1 MACNL
6 IRNEQGDIT
15 NVFLNNGKPSELFAS
30 IDAIV
35 ENKEASYSA
44 YLEILN
50 KSEAGQLNLLDN
62 FSPMNKQGEPNI
74 ILNPRAMQ
82 IITTAASNPG
92 MFADKTRQLEHE
104 FRKDI
109 LQESLENFLAG
120 INVQIETVDNI
131 HDKNNNKL
139 DVIGKAQM
147 LQRIIEVSSGA
158 SDVNTLAEESA
169 HFAVELLRADLNP
182 LYTSMLRLIENYAEY
197 QEMRNPNNFY
207 YKQYKGNIDMLKREA
222 IGKIIAKHI
231 MNKGTDLNTQELNK
245 EKLSRLQRWWEKVL
259 NFLKK
264 LMGRNVNPF
273 VKSSEIILD
282 SKLQDVLRTDPNQII
297 LPDTEFFQDSN
308 DKKLTPLERIE
319 KDQSIYKPQQVDIAN
334 NPLFKLLSEDGAL
347 QIRRYV
353 NLQTGEILENS
364 MSDKSALE
372 FKKSKKDYFGYSP
385 EQEAKFK
392 MHSKLRTDTGNRIHG
407 VMEELINYHTGQSEV
422 TPAELE
428 NKYTEYGKF
437 FRKIN
442 AYAKHLVNEINSIQA
457 EINKKNPEQKGK
469 AEIRTELMVINKKT
483 NSGGTIDLVAFFSDG
498 SAAIFD
504 YKSKIAN
511 VAKAGARMGNNGK
524 IILDKDLWLN
534 SADMYALQIGQYNQ
548 TLVSQYGVTEVR
560 RSRILPILIS
570 FQKNAQGI
578 PMNIVQDLQLETDE
592 SPYMSQLPV
601 TKEKTGMPK
610 IDKLIEDET
619 RRLKLL
625 QAEQKTASY
634 TDSQRLQ
641 RQIEASRKI
650 LKDLQLD
657 QSIDAVLTEAFRLA
671 NNTIKALSV
680 ENEFL
685 DDGSIN
691 PEYMTIS
698 DLNNAYRDLIHFRN
712 FTTMDEVVAKLK
724 GKRKEVIENALSEVK
739 TKIDA
744 ALDGTN
750 SIKEKMMERLI
761 VLTNKEGV
769 KGIDTFNRQIGKVTA
784 DWVSRSNQS
793 HPALR
798 FIHKTKSS
806 VEANLVRI
814 EKELA
819 AEIEEKVR
827 ALESKFGKG
836 VAIYDKLINPKTM
849 NLWARFNEQFTEDR
863 KKAYENKNIEWLKTY
878 MEVNE
883 DLIAKEYKNWKS
895 NQVKL
900 LRESGMPATEQG
912 KKLAAWEKRFN
923 PKYNSAWLNPT
934 NPFIKVIKDNVK
946 LSKYLAPEFMEIQ
959 QTPELKDFYEF
970 HVKRTMEFLKLM
982 GSNKSYN
989 FITNLQKDMV
999 DQMLEGDWTL
1009 GGMKQSFL
1017 DMFQVNEHDIQF
1029 GMEDMDG
1036 NFLRNVPRFGLAELT
1051 RTDEN
1056 GRKIRDVSLKSKELG
1071 KSLYLLGKSAY
1082 MYHYLNE
1089 LAPTMLMMETLYTMK
1104 DGILE
1109 AKEDKTSSLVTDVL
1123 GNVIPTLNQT
1133 NTNTITEYI
1142 NAEFFGRSLTTTDA
1156 VSKSGISRN
1165 KTVLTLK
1172 NYNTM
1177 ATLGLKVPVAMGALG
1192 AGFLGLEMQ
1201 AAKGLYI
1208 TRKNLRK
1215 AEAAYFTRDPKV
1227 RAIFEYFEITLEDMS
1242 KRRADLLSSDT
1253 RTKFMTGDRWYE
1265 FLARAD
1271 RTLDAISAS
1280 AMAMNYGVHPE
1291 TGKLDL
1297 LKYLPEGT
1305 KALWDTI
1312 EYTEIENYLSEG
1324 TKDRYKSLIPKVENL
1339 ENDNNNWISFR
1350 QKVHRVGSAVKG
1362 AVPKDD
1368 RFNSQTKLINRLFIH
1383 YRSWLPGLAF
1393 ERFGNLRYDYVM
1405 ENFNQGTWK
1414 SLWGNIG
1421 KEAAFNDFG
1430 QLVDIETQMHVF
1442 TMDALKD
1449 LLKIGVDVTTFGLTN
1464 TYKIKENRARLEF
1477 EAFLNEQKGNP
1488 EFDFTT
1494 EEEKEVLFE
1503 KFIDFKRGNIKGAL
1517 MELKAVFALL
1527 MLMTALGGDWDEDG
1541 KIDANQTW
1549 VGRKMHGIFGRIYR
1563 ETAVFYDL
1571 REMAGPRSS
1580 GIPLISLAQNGLKW
1594 VGNSYDEIGD
1604 TMFGEDSVRD
1614 KSGIGYYSWK
1624 FVPGLHGI
1632 VKAAE
1637 IYPQDKVV
1645 R

>member
-15 NVFLNNGKPSELFAS
+15 NVFLNNGKPSELFAI
-30 IDAIV
+30 IDSIV
-35 ENKEASYSA
+35 ENKEASYSV
-44 YLEILN
+44 YLELLG
-50 KSEAGQLNLLDN
+50 KAEAGQLNSLGN
-62 FSPMNKQGEPNI
+62 FAPMNQQGEPNI
-74 ILNPRAMQ
+74 MINPPAMQ
-82 IITTAASNPG
+82 IVTSAASNPG
-92 MFADKTRQLEHE
+92 MYADKTRQLEHE
-104 FRKDI
+104 FRKDM

-120 INVQIETVDNI
+120 INVKIETVDNI

-139 DVIGKAQM
+139 DVVGKGQM
-147 LQRIIEVSSGA
+147 LQRVIEVASGK

-169 HFAVELLRADLNP
+169 HFTVELLRADLNP

-197 QEMRNPNNFY
+197 QEMLDPNSFY
-207 YKQYKGNIDMLKREA
+207 YKQYAGEVDMLKREA
-222 IGKIIAKHI
+222 IGKVIAKHI

-245 EKLSRLQRWWEKVL
+245 ENISRLQRWWEKVL

-264 LMGRNVNPF
+264 VLGRGVNPF
-273 VKSSEIILD
+273 VKSAEIILD
-282 SKLQDVLRTDPNQII
+282 SKLQDVLRTDPNQLV

-308 DKKLTPLERIE
+308 DKTLTPLERIE
-319 KDQSIYKPQQVDIAN
+319 KDQSIYKPQQVDIAD

-364 MSDKSALE
+364 MSDKSSLE
-372 FKKSKKDYFGYSP
+372 FKKSQKDYFGYSP
-385 EQEAKFK
+385 EQEAKFR
-392 MHSKLRTDTGNRIHG
+392 MHSKLRTDAGNRIHG
-407 VMEELINYHTGQSEV
+407 VMEELINYHSGQSKV

-428 NKYTEYGKF
+428 KKYTEYGKF

-442 AYAKHLVNEINSIQA
+442 AYAKYLVNDINSIQA
-457 EINKKNPEQKGK
+457 EINRTNPKQKGK
-469 AEIRTELMVINKKT
+469 AQIRTELMVINKKT

-524 IILDKDLWLN
+524 IILDKDLWLD
-534 SADMYALQIGQYNQ
+534 SSDTYSLQIGQYNQ
-548 TLVSQYGVTEVR
+548 TLVSQYGVTQVR
-560 RSRILPILIS
+560 RSRILPILLS
-570 FQKNAQGI
+570 FQKNAQGV
-578 PMNIVQDLQLETDE
+578 PMNIVQDVQLETDE

-601 TKEKTGMPK
+601 SKEITGMPK
-610 IDKLIEDET
+610 VDKLIDDET

-625 QAEQKTASY
+625 QAEQKTSSY
-634 TDSQRLQ
+634 ADSQRLQ

-650 LKDLQLD
+650 LRDLQLD
-657 QSIDAVLTEAFRLA
+657 QSIDSVLTEAFRLA

-685 DDGSIN
+685 EDGSIN

-712 FTTMDEVVAKLK
+712 FTTMDEVVSKLK
-724 GKRKEVIENALSEVK
+724 GKRKEVIEKALSEVK

-761 VLTNKEGV
+761 ALTNKEGV
-769 KGIDTFNRQIGKVTA
+769 KGINTFNRQIGKVTA

-798 FIHKTKSS
+798 YIHQTKSAI
-806 VEANLVRI
+806 EANLVRL

-819 AEIEEKVR
+819 AEIEDRVK
-827 ALESKFGKG
+827 ALENKFGKG

-849 NLWARFNEQFTEDR
+849 NLWARFNAQFTEDR
-863 KKAYENKNIEWLKTY
+863 KKSYEDKNIEWLKTY
-878 MEVNE
+878 MEVNK
-883 DLIAKEYKNWKS
+883 DLFDKEFNNWKS

-900 LRESGMPATEQG
+900 LRESGMPATQQG

-923 PKYNSAWLNPT
+923 PKYDSAWLNPT
-934 NPFIKVIKDNVK
+934 NPFIKVTKDNVK
-946 LSKYLAPEFMEIQ
+946 LNKYLAPEFMEIQ

-970 HVKRTMEFLKLM
+970 HVTRTMEFLKLM

-989 FITNLQKDMV
+989 FITNIHKDMV
-999 DQMLEGDWTL
+999 DQALEGDWSL
-1009 GGMKQSFL
+1009 GSMKQSFL
-1017 DMFQVNEHDIQF
+1017 DMFQVKEHDIQF

-1056 GRKIRDVSLKSKELG
+1056 GRQTRDVSLKSKELG

-1089 LAPTMLMMETLYTMK
+1089 LAPTMQMMESLYTMK

-1109 AKEDKTSSLVTDVL
+1109 AKEDKTGSLITDVL

-1133 NTNTITEYI
+1133 NTDTITEYI
-1142 NAEFFGRSLTTTDA
+1142 NAEFFGRSLTTKDV
-1156 VSKSGISRN
+1156 VSKSGTSRN

-1172 NYNTM
+1172 NYTTV

-1208 TRKNLRK
+1208 TKKNLRR
-1215 AEAAYFTRDPKV
+1215 AEVAYFTRDPKL
-1227 RAIFEYFEITLEDMS
+1227 RAIFEYFDITLEDMS
-1242 KRRADLLSSDT
+1242 KRRADLLSSNT
-1253 RTKFMTGDRWYE
+1253 RAKFMTSDRWYE

-1271 RTLDAISAS
+1271 RTLDAVAAS
-1280 AMAMNYGVHPE
+1280 AMAMNYGVHPK
-1291 TGKLDL
+1291 TGKLEL
-1297 LKYLPEGT
+1297 LKDLPDGT
-1305 KALWDTI
+1305 ASLWDTI
-1312 EYTEIENYLSEG
+1312 EYTETENYSSTG
-1324 TKDRYKSLIPKVENL
+1324 TKDRYNSRIPGVENL
-1339 ENDNNNWISFR
+1339 ENNNNNWISFK
-1350 QKVHRVGSAVKG
+1350 QKVARQGSKVKG
-1362 AVPKDD
+1362 AVPKEDS
-1368 RFNSQTKLINRLFIH
+1368 FNSQTKLINRLFMQ
-1383 YRSWLPGLAF
+1383 YRSWLPGIAF
-1393 ERFGNLRYDYVM
+1393 ERFGNLRYDYIM
-1405 ENFNQGTWK
+1405 ENFDQGTWK

-1421 KEAAFNDFG
+1421 KDAAFNDFG
-1430 QLVDIETQMHVF
+1430 QLVDVETHMHIF

-1449 LLKIGVDVTTFGLTN
+1449 LLKIGVDVGTFGLTN
-1464 TYKIKENRARLEF
+1464 TYNIKENRAKLEF
-1477 EAFLNEQKGNP
+1477 ESFLVEQSGNP
-1488 EFDFTT
+1488 EFEFNT
-1494 EEEKEVLFE
+1494 EEEKEVLFN

-1517 MELKAVFALL
+1517 MELKAIFALL
-1527 MLMTALGGDWDEDG
+1527 IIMMALGGDWDEDG

-1549 VGRKMHGIFGRIYR
+1549 IGRKMNGIFNRIYR

-1571 REMAGPRSS
+1571 REMTGPRSS

-1604 TMFGEDSVRD
+1604 TMFGEDNVRD
-1614 KSGIGYYSWK
+1614 RSGLGYYSWK
-1624 FVPGLHGI
+1624 FVPGVQGL
-1632 VKAAE
+1632 VQAAE
-1637 IYPQDKVV
+1637 IYPQDKIV